1 MITVWQA
8 SVTELE
14 YAENYEGGGGKK
26 KEKSKDSKLSK
37 KVLKSALEAQEES
50 ADSAGGLQ
58 KLDEGTLKFAVCTGV
73 LSSRQDSKDIKVQS
87 FSISLFGKQLFEDQK
102 LELTYGHR
110 YGLVAQNGSGKTTLL
125 KCIATRQIPIPDFID
140 IWYLDRE
147 AEPSD
152 RTALESVIDT
162 VRNEKERLEKL
173 EEDIMS
179 EVYAHAHAHAHAHT
193 HTCTCAHAHAH
204 AHARTHVHVHVHM
217 HMHKGR
223 TRRPAARGDLRQVS
237 PDPDPDPGPD
247 PDPDPDPDLYP
258 NPNPDPGTLE
268 GHRAPVTHIS
278 ADEDYAQAVS
288 LDTDGAIFIWDLRT
302 LRPVQ
307 ELNTRKSI
315 AEACMAGEGSS
326 ASRSAASTASA
337 ASSSAGGGASDATD
351 HHLQPISALFY
362 DRRGRRVIGGCHHL
376 VEWRSAHKEHHEG
389 ARSPRSASPPP
400 HRASPPR
407 PTPLPPSERQQRSML
422 QRGQKQQQS
431 QPLQP
436 QPSTPSQPFSPP
448 PACSRPFSTTT
459 TSSSSSSSSSSAVAT

>member
-1 MITVWQA
+1 M
-8 SVTELE
+8 
-14 YAENYEGGGGKK
+14 
-26 KEKSKDSKLSK
+26 
-37 KVLKSALEAQEES
+37 
-50 ADSAGGLQ
+50 
-58 KLDEGTLKFAVCTGV
+58 
-73 LSSRQDSKDIKVQS
+73 
-87 FSISLFGKQLFEDQK
+87 
-102 LELTYGHR
+102 
-110 YGLVAQNGSGKTTLL
+110 
-125 KCIATRQIPIPDFID
+125 
-140 IWYLDRE
+140 
-147 AEPSD
+147 
-152 RTALESVIDT
+152 
-162 VRNEKERLEKL
+162 
-173 EEDIMS
+173 
-179 EVYAHAHAHAHAHT
+179 
-193 HTCTCAHAHAH
+193 
-204 AHARTHVHVHVHM
+204 
-217 HMHKGR
+217 
-223 TRRPAARGDLRQVS
+223 
-237 PDPDPDPGPD
+237 
-247 PDPDPDPDLYP
+247 
-258 NPNPDPGTLE
+258 
-268 GHRAPVTHIS
+268 THIS

-400 HRASPPR
+400 HRASPSR

-448 PACSRPFSTTT
+448 PASPPPA
-459 TSSSSSSSSSSAVAT
+459 SSSTSVSAGSHHQHTVSHTLTKPTAHLRAAHGPPLTRMRYNRVQGVAITGDEAGTLCVWEVATGRQVSVLHACVRGWSGRSTIS